1 MNCSALIKIS
11 VAALVLGGC
20 APEITKGF
28 RKAGK
33 AAVAAQDLYP
43 FWTPQRTH
51 LFTMKIDFREHHF
64 SGLLLVKQAGDG
76 YFRLVFN
83 THFGMGVFD
92 FEFRRDTFLVHSCME
107 ALHKKR
113 ILNLLEKDFRT
124 LFFLDVKPRGNTA
137 TVYYTPGDASLE
149 INRINGRYYLKN
161 NTQKTLLEMEIP
173 HCFHTGYYDFTG
185 YKDHFPEVMTIKHK
199 GIGLQIAL
207 EKIHNTTGR

>member
-11 VAALVLGGC
+11 VAVWVLAGC
-20 APEITKGF
+20 SPEITKGF

-33 AAVAAQDLYP
+33 TAVAAQDLYP

-51 LFTMKIDFREHHF
+51 LFTMKIDFREKHF
-64 SGLLLVKQAGDG
+64 SGLLLVKQTGDG
-76 YFRLVFN
+76 YYRMVFN

-107 ALHKKR
+107 MLRKKR

-137 TVYYTPGDASLE
+137 TVYYSGDASME

-161 NTQKTLLEMEIP
+161 NTQKTLLKMEVP
-173 HCFHTGYYDFTG
+173 HGFYAGYFDFTG
-185 YKDHFPEVMTIKHK
+185 YNDRFPEMITIKHR
-199 GIGLQIAL
+199 GTGLQIAL
-207 EKIHNTTGR
+207 EKIHNTPDK